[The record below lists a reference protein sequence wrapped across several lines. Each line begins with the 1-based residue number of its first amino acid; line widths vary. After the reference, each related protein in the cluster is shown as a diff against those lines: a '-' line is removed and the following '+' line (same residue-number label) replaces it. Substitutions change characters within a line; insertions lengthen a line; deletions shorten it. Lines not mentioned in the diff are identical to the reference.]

1 MNTFKPPKN
10 IRGEQYTY
18 ILMALKLLTMQLK
31 ALKSKEVVIKTII
44 VGSEYD
50 HMLYRK
56 FVLYSEKDKDY
67 SLLVENKQESTMHG
81 KTVKRSFK
89 IYETKDEE
97 PLITEMHIGY
107 KNYSHYYP
115 KDLRY

>member
-1 MNTFKPPKN
+1 MNFKKPKN

-18 ILMALKLLTMQLK
+18 ILMAFKLLTMQLK
-31 ALKSKEVVIKTII
+31 ALKSDEVVIKTII
-44 VGSEYD
+44 IGNEND

-56 FVLYSEKDKDY
+56 FVLYIERDKDY
-67 SLLVENKQESTMHG
+67 SLLVENKYEHSICG
-81 KTVKRSFK
+81 KTVKRCFK
-89 IYETKDEE
+89 IYETKDLE

-107 KNYSHYYP
+107 KNYSHYYT